1 MVIRETVYHC
11 IVSREAYFTNG
22 KELIEKFANDRPFA
36 SATEFAKFLYE
47 IEPARSLEAWR
58 AAVNRWLKDGNTL
71 RDIDSYIDNSTTT
84 TRIYY
89 DKANDKYIVM
99 LESNDGMLVV
109 DGEKHRAM
117 KKAYSDVGGGLTYEE
132 MSREFDMPG
141 LWISEYIRVN
151 GWKHAMQPFTDE
163 EVFSN
168 TLDDMVDNFLDL
180 RKIEILKKAE
190 KKKWRQ
196 IEKDAEQYSILR
208 ETLSNDFFEMMANH
222 KPASVKRKP
231 MKHKKKG
238 T

>member
-1 MVIRETVYHC
+1 MGRDG
-11 IVSREAYFTNG
+11 YFTNG
-22 KELIEKFANDRPFA
+22 RDLIEKFANDRHFA
-36 SATEFAKFLYE
+36 SATDFAKFLYE
-47 IEPARSLEAWR
+47 IEPGRSLEAWR
-58 AAVNRWLKDGNTL
+58 AAVNRWLKEGNTL
-71 RDIDSYIDNSTTT
+71 RDVDNYTDNSTTT

-109 DGEKHRAM
+109 DGEKHRTM

-132 MSREFDMPG
+132 MSREFDMPA

-180 RKIEILKKAE
+180 
-190 KKKWRQ
+190 
-196 IEKDAEQYSILR
+196 
-208 ETLSNDFFEMMANH
+208 
-222 KPASVKRKP
+222 
-231 MKHKKKG
+231 
-238 T
+238 